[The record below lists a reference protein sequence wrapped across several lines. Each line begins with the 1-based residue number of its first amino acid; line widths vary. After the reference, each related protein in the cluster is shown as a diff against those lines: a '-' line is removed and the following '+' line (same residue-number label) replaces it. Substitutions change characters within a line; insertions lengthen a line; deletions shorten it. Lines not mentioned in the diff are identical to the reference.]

1 MKHSFLHQT
10 KQCIFFIQFSEPVY
24 WNVFKEVLVPHTQ
37 TLKIKNE
44 WILQPDI
51 VSSLL
56 TASHLV
62 LAPCQ
67 TLCFVFFQT
76 KTRLWWGGL
85 REWKNLDLPAGV
97 VTCLRDESVVF
108 VTSAKWV
115 LAYFSWKWSKQ
126 KKKKASCCFW
136 GDRFPRETHTIIWKH
151 LCHNFKWELLWT
163 LWICSPQII

>member
-67 TLCFVFFQT
+67 TWCFVFFQT

-97 VTCLRDESVVF
+97 VTYLRDESVVF

-126 KKKKASCCFW
+126 KKKGFLLFLGRS
-136 GDRFPRETHTIIWKH
+136 FPERNTYNYLKTFVSQ
-151 LCHNFKWELLWT
+151 L
-163 LWICSPQII
+163 